1 MLVTQSKIEYPPIAR
16 TQRLAGTVII
26 SALVDEQGNV
36 VEARVIRGAPVN
48 TGFNQAA
55 LDNVKK
61 RKYKPATRD
70 GKPGRAWVAIQVD
83 FKL

>member
-1 MLVTQSKIEYPPIAR
+1 KIEYPPIAR
-16 TQRLAGTVII
+16 AQRLTGTVII

-36 VEARVIRGAPVN
+36 AEARVIRGPAPH

-61 RKYKPATRD
+61 RKYKPATLN